1 MEIWWGGLMG
11 LPSSNLLQFE
21 NWKIT
26 VLSRQIST
34 KWATSHSYV
43 ELPEAKP
50 DEIVNYFSRIS
61 LFLAMFILFLGV
73 GLLFVVQYNSCHN
86 QSTGLVLG
94 VSHSPIWNQGPNHM
108 GPFLS
113 LGSHTPKLRHLR
125 AEPGC
130 IGFTLTWWN
139 NFGEYVIGCHQIMPL
154 YLLYNWSVW

>member
-108 GPFLS
+108 GPLFVA
-113 LGSHTPKLRHLR
+113 GQPHTQATPPAGR
-125 AEPGC
+125 AWLHWVYLNMMKQLWWICHWLPPNYAL
-130 IGFTLTWWN
+130 IFT
-139 NFGEYVIGCHQIMPL
+139 I
-154 YLLYNWSVW
+154 